1 MVICGPIQH
10 PNSMSEDQFIEW
22 FVQNEGDIVEARED
36 LWDRFELLLERVELS
51 QDDWKVDYL
60 RRFLFEDYEP
70 I

>member
-1 MVICGPIQH
+1 MVICGPIQYLK
-10 PNSMSEDQFIEW
+10 PMSEDQFIEW

>member
-1 MVICGPIQH
+1 
-10 PNSMSEDQFIEW
+10 MSEDQFIEW